1 MTQTEVGTIKVLA
14 LVEIVQVYFSSY
26 KDPTDLNIEVKNKG
40 TTAREITINIYAD
53 GSLVHTVTDTIDAK
67 STKTITV
74 SVSDLNLSKGEHFVH
89 CELEVSQQSFL

>member
-40 TTAREITINIYAD
+40 TTAREVKINIYAD
-53 GSLVHTVTDTIDAK
+53 GSLVHTVSDTVEAE
-67 STKTITV
+67 STKTIKV
-74 SVSDLNLSKGEHFVH
+74 AVSDLNLSKGEHFVY
-89 CELEVSQQSFL
+89 CEVAG

>member
-1 MTQTEVGTIKVLA
+1 MTQSDVGAIKVRA

-40 TTAREITINIYAD
+40 ATAREITINIYAD
-53 GSLVHTVTDTIDAK
+53 GSLAYTASDTIEAG

-74 SVSDLNLSKGEHFVH
+74 SVADLNLSGGEHFIY
-89 CELEVSQQSFL
+89 CELAEE